1 VHSNTN
7 FAPARTYDND
17 SNMAPRSKSKAK
29 NSRKPTSG
37 NPMTRRGLIS
47 AAAGGASLLA
57 NQAAAQTSGTSRLRL
72 SLACWNYDRTRPL
85 TDGRVPVDG
94 IDLTYL
100 TLPVE
105 ETFFR
110 MLRHHEFDAAELSLS
125 SYVLSLSSPNPPFI
139 AIPVFPSRFFRHSC
153 IYVSAKS
160 GIREPKDL
168 IGKRVGTPEYQMT
181 AGVWIRGILS
191 DEYQVPA
198 QSMSYFT
205 GGEEE
210 PRRDEKI
217 ALSLPPEFKVQP
229 IPLDKTLSQMLES
242 GELDA
247 FQTARAP
254 SSFNNGS
261 GKVRRLFENYP
272 AVERDYYLKTKIFP
286 IMHTVVIRRDVY
298 AKYPWVVQ
306 SLYKA
311 FVLAQRE
318 VYRELHETAALHYM
332 LPWLLPHVDET
343 EKLMGRDFWPYG
355 LDSNMNTLTT
365 FLRYSHEQGLSKRQ
379 LTPRDLFAPESL
391 ESFKI

>member
-1 VHSNTN
+1 
-7 FAPARTYDND
+7 
-17 SNMAPRSKSKAK
+17 MAARSKSKAK
-29 NSRKPTSG
+29 NGRKPTSSSR
-37 NPMTRRGLIS
+37 MTRRLLIS
-47 AAAGGASLLA
+47 AGGASLLA
-57 NQAAAQTSGTSRLRL
+57 NQGAAQTSGSSKLRL

-85 TDGRVPVDG
+85 MDGRVPVDG
-94 IDLTYL
+94 VDLTYL

-110 MLRHHEFDAAELSLS
+110 MLRHHEFDVAELSLS

-153 IYVSAKS
+153 IYVSAQS
-160 GIREPKDL
+160 
-168 IGKRVGTPEYQMT
+168 
-181 AGVWIRGILS
+181 GILS

-198 QSMSYFT
+198 QSASYFT

-210 PRRDEKI
+210 PGRDEKI

-229 IPLDKTLSQMLES
+229 IPADKTLSQMLES

-254 SSFNNGS
+254 SSFTNGS

-332 LPWLLPHVDET
+332 LPWLLPHVEET
-343 EKLMGRDFWPYG
+343 EKLMGRNFWPYG
-355 LDSNMNTLTT
+355 LEANMNTLTT
-365 FLRYSHEQGLSKRQ
+365 FLRYSREQGLSKRQ